1 MDQPIRIQF
10 AGPSGIGKTTMAKV
24 LAEQY
29 GIPFISGSYR
39 DLVPETNDI
48 PHSDMIQLDASQ
60 IFEQDVKLLNAR
72 NKTWGKYLNL
82 VSDRSYVDSA
92 AYLIQKLSHRIPQ
105 CEMEDFIERCRVLNL
120 IQTTHLIFVEFTKEY
135 FTKWEMEDNGKR
147 VVNKFYQEQV
157 SEIMRSVI
165 INHFGPPKYAGYIQG
180 SERSNLIYTLT
191 GSYQDEEFT
200 TNIMVLHEMD
210 HNSRIKVIHD
220 FLIKTGL

>member
-10 AGPSGIGKTTMAKV
+10 AGPSGIGKTTMAKA
-24 LAEQY
+24 LSEQY

-39 DLVPETNDI
+39 DLVPETKEI
-48 PHSDMIQLDASQ
+48 PHSDMIQLDAQQ
-60 IFEQDVKLLNAR
+60 IFEQDVQLLNAR

-82 VSDRSYVDSA
+82 ISDRSYVDSA

-105 CEMEDFIERCRVLNL
+105 CDMEDFIEKCRILNL
-120 IQTTHLIFVEFTKEY
+120 IQTTHLIFVEFTREY

-147 VVNKFYQEQV
+147 IVNKFYQEQM

-180 SERSNLIYTLT
+180 SEHSNLVYVLN
-191 GSYQDEEFT
+191 GSYNDEEFT
-200 TNIMVLHEMD
+200 TWLLVLQEMD
-210 HNSRIKVIHD
+210 HNSRIKVINQ
-220 FLIKTGL
+220 FLTKTGI

>member
-48 PHSDMIQLDASQ
+48 PHSDMIQLDARQ

-82 VSDRSYVDSA
+82 ISDRSYVDSA

-105 CEMEDFIERCRVLNL
+105 CDMEDFVEKCRILNL
-120 IQTTHLIFVEFTKEY
+120 IQTTHLIFVEFTREY

-147 VVNKFYQEQV
+147 IVNKFYQEQM
-157 SEIMRSVI
+157 SEIMRSVV
-165 INHFGPPKYAGYIQG
+165 INHFGPPKYTGYIQG
-180 SERSNLIYTLT
+180 SERSNLVYTIN
-191 GSYQDEEFT
+191 GSYNDEEFT
-200 TNIMVLHEMD
+200 TNLLVLQEMD
-210 HNSRIKVIHD
+210 HNSRIKVINQ
-220 FLIKTGL
+220 FLTKTGV